1 MSKTVT
7 TLTLTGLALAG
18 LTALGL
24 AQSAQAAEEIPTAQ
38 SIVAQAEAIAA
49 DVETRCELPRREA
62 AEAATADPYALA
74 DLDAANQ
81 TCREI
86 GEQYGYFV
94 EVITKHADAVTASIP
109 EEARAAAEAAM
120 AAVTPEVQA
129 QMDAGDTE
137 GAVRTLFASI
147 APSFDIEQEVAR

>member
-1 MSKTVT
+1 MSKTLNI
-7 TLTLTGLALAG
+7 LTLTGLALAG

-24 AQSAQAAEEIPTAQ
+24 AQSSQAAEEAPTAQ

-49 DVETRCELPRREA
+49 DVETRCELPRRAA
-62 AEAATADPYALA
+62 AEAATADPNALS
-74 DLDAANQ
+74 DLEAANQ
-81 TCREI
+81 RCLEI
-86 GEQYGYFV
+86 GQHYSYFV
-94 EVITKHADAVTASIP
+94 DVITKHADAVLASIP
-109 EEARAAAEAAM
+109 EEARAATEAAM

-147 APSFDIEQEVAR
+147 APSFDIETAVAR